1 MTDNG
6 GRICL
11 DQRPAGG
18 LLHFRGRVYDRA
30 VGESLTDAVAGILR
44 RPEILNDTEADLAA
58 VGYDSELNRWRLV
71 RDFGQSPIYYSEIPG
86 GLAWSFTYKGLLDIL
101 GVTVTKKVGS
111 AVTRNR
117 LKRQVR
123 EFFRHNRRFWPVGFD
138 LVIIARHGAAHKS
151 GAELAADLKRAG
163 QKLEAMA
170 AEGGRNDTPPKNGG
184 DSPEARGGAIRPIT
198 GGDA

>member
-1 MTDNG
+1 MYSKSDKDG
-6 GRICL
+6 GFSFPKAARLLKRSQFLAISHPSV
-11 DQRPAGG
+11 RPDFTIKAGSFLVVG
-18 LLHFRGRVYDRA
+18 KNNTGRNSR
-30 VGESLTDAVAGILR
+30 
-44 RPEILNDTEADLAA
+44 
-58 VGYDSELNRWRLV
+58 
-71 RDFGQSPIYYSEIPG
+71 
-86 GLAWSFTYKGLLDIL
+86 L